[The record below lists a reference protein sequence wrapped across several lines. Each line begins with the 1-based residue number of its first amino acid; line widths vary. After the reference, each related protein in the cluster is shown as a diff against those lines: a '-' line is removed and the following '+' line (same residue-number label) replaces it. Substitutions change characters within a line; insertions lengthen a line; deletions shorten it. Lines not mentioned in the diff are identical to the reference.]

1 MAANERLVARE
12 TLYRRIDEM
21 PISVIDRES
30 AKAQL
35 RAAERVADSLCDLAA
50 AVRSGALTI
59 ARHVRAMRAASPQH

>member
-1 MAANERLVARE
+1 MKSNQRLLANE

-21 PISVIDRES
+21 PISVIERES

-50 AVRSGALTI
+50 AVRWGTAAI
-59 ARHVRAMRAASPQH
+59 ARHVRALRAASPQH